1 MLRWAARHSAPAA
14 GPLARAWLFLLL
26 LALPLKRRLAPGMAL
41 PARLRLDGAPRRF
54 WFRDASEL
62 FAIEDIFGAG
72 EYDVVAGADP
82 RVIVDLGSNAG
93 QAALWFRRR
102 FPEARI
108 LCVEPD
114 PRTFATLRRNLGH
127 DSQVKLLNAAVT
139 AADGPVRLAR
149 VPGSS
154 WGTRVG
160 AGAGPEVSGLSLE
173 SILAREQIAGVDLL
187 KVDIEGLE
195 HEVLANSRALSRT
208 ALVVGELHPELL
220 SVTADVAVEDMRAC
234 GHFERAGLDGHI
246 FVLARDLN
254 VGIGT
259 FRRVG

>member
-14 GPLARAWLFLLL
+14 GPLARLWLFLMLL
-26 LALPLKRRLAPGMAL
+26 TLPLKWRVAPGLAL
-41 PARLRLDGAPRRF
+41 PARLRLDGEPRRF

-62 FAIEDIFGAG
+62 FAIEDIFRAG
-72 EYDVVAGADP
+72 EYDVVVDADP

-114 PRTFATLRRNLGH
+114 PRTFATLRRNLGRDPH
-127 DSQVKLLNAAVT
+127 VKLLNAAVT
-139 AADGPVRLAR
+139 ASDGPVRLAR
-149 VPGSS
+149 DPGSS

-160 AGAGPEVSGLSLE
+160 ARDGPEVSGLSLE
-173 SILAREQIAGVDLL
+173 SILAREQIASVDLL

-195 HEVLANSRALSRT
+195 HEALANSEALSRT

-220 SVTADVAVEDMRAC
+220 PVAPDVALEDMRLR
-234 GHFERAGLDGHI
+234 GHFESARLDGHI
-246 FVLARDLN
+246 FVLTRDLN

-259 FRRVG
+259 VRRVG